1 VWASAMHK
9 FVSFNLQILPAEK
22 VFIRAI
28 SSAALYGKGI
38 FTTLAIYNTKPFLW
52 EKHWRRLQE
61 NSAKLNI
68 DLTDFDEDIAK
79 IALSQIILQNNLET
93 GRARLTFFDESAN
106 GIWNLESQN
115 KTGFLITTADLRE
128 SKTEIRL
135 TVSPFPVNSKSP
147 LANVKSCN
155 YLENL
160 LAFDEA
166 KKRGFDEAIRLNE
179 KSEIAS
185 ASMANIFWV
194 KDEKIFTPSLETG
207 CLAGTTRS
215 FLLEN
220 FSIGGKITNFAEINL
235 ADEIFL
241 TSAGIGLKS
250 VRKIDEKLF
259 GNEITAKMQRFF
271 VEKTDSF

>member
-1 VWASAMHK
+1 MH
-9 FVSFNLQILPAEK
+9 VSFNLQILPAEK
-22 VFIRAI
+22 VSISAI

-38 FTTLAIYNTKPFLW
+38 FTTLAIYNAKPFLW
-52 EKHWRRLQE
+52 EKHWRRLKE

-68 DLTDFDEDIAK
+68 DLNDFDEEAVK
-79 IALSQIILQNNLET
+79 NALSQIILQNNLKT

-106 GIWNLESQN
+106 GIWSFESPN
-115 KTGFLITTADLRE
+115 KTSFLITTANLRE
-128 SKTEIRL
+128 TKTEIRL
-135 TVSPFPVNSKSP
+135 TVSPFPANSKSP

-160 LAFDEA
+160 LVFEEA

-179 KSEIAS
+179 KGEIVS

-220 FSIGGKITNFAEINL
+220 FSVEEKTTSFDKL
-235 ADEIFL
+235 SSADEIFL

-250 VRKIDEKLF
+250 VIKIDEKSF
-259 GNEITAKMQRFF
+259 GDEITTKLKGFF
-271 VEKTDSF
+271 AEETESF